1 MKKMEEKEQKNI
13 KKNNNTN
20 AFGYM
25 FETAMITTM
34 QGTDELRL

>member
-13 KKNNNTN
+13 KKNNTN

-34 QGTDELRL
+34 QGTDELQL